1 MEKELGASK
10 LKMEIIFTKKAEK
23 WPSERTAVVP
33 HQNSTKEISN
43 SR

>member
-10 LKMEIIFTKKAEK
+10 LKMEIVFTKKADK
-23 WPSERTAVVP
+23 SMSERTTLIP
-33 HQNSTKEISN
+33 QQNSSKEISN